1 MQFWIKFVVT
11 NSRPNLLDHGGY
23 LIVEVVPPLMP
34 NGKELLSE
42 ESWDESSPPAEL
54 SMPVIGYWQRGQ
66 ILFEK
71 QSTDDT
77 EKIFIA
83 NNSFI
88 CKSRYP
94 DQAIEWVAA
103 GSCSIKHF
111 WKKLN
116 CKLSGVTENNNRSAR
131 DNTGNS
137 SLNLYQIKYYSVC
150 ICERVSNVLQILY
163 LRKVCKILVME
174 SVRK

>member
-1 MQFWIKFVVT
+1 MVT

-34 NGKELLSE
+34 NGKELLPE

-83 NNSFI
+83 TTLFYAKAATRTKLLS
-88 CKSRYP
+88 
-94 DQAIEWVAA
+94 EWQLVLVQSNTF
-103 GSCSIKHF
+103 G
-111 WKKLN
+111 
-116 CKLSGVTENNNRSAR
+116 RS
-131 DNTGNS
+131 
-137 SLNLYQIKYYSVC
+137 
-150 ICERVSNVLQILY
+150 
-163 LRKVCKILVME
+163 
-174 SVRK
+174 